1 MMQYYFIRK
10 HKAAFAPVKEPCFS
24 LEQAIYLATHHYGK
38 ISEYDVFEVAS
49 FEDGRWKT
57 VKNFV

>member
-24 LEQAIYLATHHYGK
+24 LEQAIYLATHHYGN
-38 ISEYDVFEVAS
+38 ISEYDMFEVAS
-49 FEDGRWKT
+49 LEDGRWKT
-57 VKNFV
+57 IKNFV